1 MFVWNGEEG
10 SLNETT
16 ENHVDILKY
25 RKSWNPRRRLLVVAT
40 ESSNEPAHI
49 LAAQKRYIIWQVAR
63 IVNLV
68 VLIPNQF
75 PYLPLHVMSTR
86 KTTAVDRLN
95 LYTWFPYALGKSGKL
110 QEVILLDECVY
121 ENNYRFTVHAHLYL
135 AKVKTNFMGC
145 PIKVAV
151 LGHRQRCDN
160 YRKFH
165 VEW

>member
-1 MFVWNGEEG
+1 
-10 SLNETT
+10 
-16 ENHVDILKY
+16 
-25 RKSWNPRRRLLVVAT
+25 
-40 ESSNEPAHI
+40 
-49 LAAQKRYIIWQVAR
+49 
-63 IVNLV
+63 
-68 VLIPNQF
+68 
-75 PYLPLHVMSTR
+75 MSTR
-86 KTTAVDRLN
+86 KTTEADRLN